1 MKNHFQC
8 NKDIW
13 FDTVLEQGHTTIQ
26 QDHLKL
32 EEACVM
38 VDGDEIQ
45 LPPKASGNLNTN
57 KVHTLS
63 SPLLF
68 I

>member
-1 MKNHFQC
+1 M
-8 NKDIW
+8 
-13 FDTVLEQGHTTIQ
+13 Q

-57 KVHTLS
+57 KVHTLN

-68 I
+68 ISYIFTFNSN